1 LYRGSFVVI
10 EWKRG
15 LRTGLPG
22 EGSKIEQQG
31 LRLARME
38 IDRSAIRANY
48 RAVKQLLRPECRI
61 MSVVKAD
68 AYGLGLVP
76 VARLLASEGCSLFA
90 VATVA
95 EGAELR
101 LQGLEG
107 EILVLGSIPERQVT
121 EILRWDL
128 CATCGDLSLAG
139 ALGRAGL
146 EAGRPARLHV
156 KVDTGLGRIGFP
168 PEEALTAV
176 KAIRSMEGTEI
187 SGIYTHFATA
197 DESNLDYARWQGE
210 RFLEVLRA
218 LEEEG
223 IRIPLRHACNSAG
236 ILNCPELHLDA
247 VRCGIFLYG
256 LPSGYASRPI
266 GLSPVFEVKSELVAV
281 RELPARHPVGY
292 GLRYVTRGATR
303 IGVIPVGFNDGFLRG
318 TKYPEVLVRG
328 ARVPVVGSVCMDQMM
343 VDLAGVPGASK
354 GDEVVLIGRQGGE
367 EITAIEYAA
376 RIDSIP
382 AQAMTLFS
390 RRVARVYKGGED
402 HA

>member
-1 LYRGSFVVI
+1 
-10 EWKRG
+10 
-15 LRTGLPG
+15 
-22 EGSKIEQQG
+22 
-31 LRLARME
+31 ME

-210 RFLEVLRA
+210 RFLEVLRM
-218 LEEEG
+218 LEKEG

>member
-1 LYRGSFVVI
+1 M
-10 EWKRG
+10 
-15 LRTGLPG
+15 
-22 EGSKIEQQG
+22 QD
-31 LRLARME
+31 LRLARVE
-38 IDRSAIRANY
+38 IDISAIRENY
-48 RAVKQLLRPECRI
+48 RAVKRLLKPECRI
-61 MSVVKAD
+61 IAVVKAD
-68 AYGLGLVP
+68 AYGMGLGP
-76 VARLLASEGCSLFA
+76 VARVLASEGCSHFA

-95 EGAELR
+95 EAIELR
-101 LQGLEG
+101 SQGLGG
-107 EILVLGSIPERQVT
+107 EVLVLGSIPERQAA
-121 EILRWDL
+121 EIPRWNL
-128 CATCGDLSLAG
+128 CATCGDLALATTL
-139 ALGRAGL
+139 AQAGL
-146 EAGRPARLHV
+146 QAGRPARLHV
-156 KVDTGLGRIGFP
+156 KVDTGLGRIGFAP
-168 PEEALTAV
+168 GEILSAV

-197 DESNLDYARWQGE
+197 DEPNLDYARWQGE
-210 RFLEVLRA
+210 RFLDVLRA

-236 ILNCPELHLDA
+236 ILNCPEFHLDA

-266 GLSPVFEVKSELVAV
+266 GLAPVFEVKSELVAV

-318 TKYPEVLVRG
+318 TRNPEVLIRG
-328 ARVPVVGSVCMDQMM
+328 VRVPVVGSICMDQMM
-343 VDLAGVPGASK
+343 VDLAGVPGARK

-367 EITAIEYAA
+367 EITALEYAG